1 MEWQAGYAAGALLMP
16 VSRVKLAIEACL
28 GKGRGSEVRTDSSK
42 ATDLKQRVSEAFTVS
57 VEAAGVRLSQLGCL
71 HNVER

>member
-16 VSRVKLAIEACL
+16 VSRLKLAVEACL
-28 GKGRGSEVRTDSSK
+28 AKGGDSEVRADSSK

-57 VEAAGVRLSQLGCL
+57 EEAAGVRLSQLGYL